1 MAPVFKVIYFVFV
14 LELQSMQLLE
24 ETKLINENR
33 RKSVV
38 TAFKNYD
45 FCLWLITLHW
55 LKKQWKNPIYRMLWL
70 FDNLE
75 AIKVIGI
82 GIAEQGII
90 WIEATFGVNIF
101 ELEIQEIG

>member
-45 FCLWLITLHW
+45 FCL
-55 LKKQWKNPIYRMLWL
+55 
-70 FDNLE
+70 
-75 AIKVIGI
+75 
-82 GIAEQGII
+82 
-90 WIEATFGVNIF
+90 
-101 ELEIQEIG
+101 